1 MRLLTGIAC
10 LLSLLSFSS
19 IDVRAQEALED
30 VIERVEK
37 SVIRIEVDGA
47 KGASLGS
54 GFVVDNRGTIVTN
67 CHVLA
72 GARRAVAFF
81 PNGRQAEIVGTMLI
95 DETRDIVV
103 GKISVTDAPPIEIAT
118 GLPRK
123 GERVVALGAPL
134 GLAFSA
140 TNGIVSA
147 IRTAEEMRSDVNKS
161 EIGGTWIQ
169 VDAPLSP
176 GNSGGPLINSSGK
189 LVGMSTLASGGGRAQ
204 NLNFGI
210 SANDVRNAIK
220 YAEGV
225 VAIPLANGVGKIDM
239 DEGRPDGRP
248 NSKGGGSGGGS
259 SVIRGKIPTDS
270 VAKYV
275 NTAVRDYDKLLSGLR
290 GEKSRMSSDLTQM
303 KNGKS
308 FIPSSVGDKDTAV
321 VKAKIPGS
329 KTPTWFFAGD
339 DVKKAVIEKQQE
351 RIKKSNELSTSLKG
365 KDDQKSVLELITNYG
380 PPLDPKKNNS
390 VGFARDII
398 VLHSVNQHLVLAAW
412 DDNPYVLYME
422 STAGLFPGEIIS
434 LSMMV
439 AGTEVLVDP
448 KRPGL
453 TTSLT
458 VLQEV
463 PEDDIKQAI
472 QSRLGF
478 RTWRSGQHTVEAKLV
493 SYDDDK
499 LVLKKR
505 DGSTVE
511 VPRSKINPEDLVGLD

>member
-1 MRLLTGIAC
+1 MRMLTGIGCVLAV
-10 LLSLLSFSS
+10 LLFGQSMAFG
-19 IDVRAQEALED
+19 QESLED

-37 SVIRIEVDGA
+37 SVIRIEVQGA

-72 GARRAVAFF
+72 GAQRAVAFF

-103 GKISVTDAPPIEIAT
+103 GKISITDAPAIEISS

-147 IRTAEEMRSDVNKS
+147 IRSAEEMRSDVNKS
-161 EIGGTWIQ
+161 DVDGTWIQ

-176 GNSGGPLINSSGK
+176 GNSGGPLINGSGK

-225 VAIPLANGVGKIDM
+225 VAVPLTNGVGRIKM
-239 DEGRPDGRP
+239 DEDGPDNRP
-248 NSKGGGSGGGS
+248 NPKGGKGGS
-259 SVIRGKIPTDS
+259 VLARGKVPTES
-270 VAKYV
+270 IAKYV
-275 NTAVRDYDKLLSGLR
+275 NSTVRDYDKLLSGLR
-290 GEKSRMSSDLTQM
+290 GEKSRLSSELTQM
-303 KNGKS
+303 KNGKG
-308 FIPSSVGDKDTAV
+308 FIPASIGDREDVV
-321 VKAKIPGS
+321 VKAKVPGS
-329 KTPTWFFAGD
+329 KTPTWFFAGE
-339 DVKKAVIEKQQE
+339 DVKKAVIERQQE
-351 RIKKSNELSTSLKG
+351 RIKKSNELSGSLKG
-365 KDDQKSVLELITNYG
+365 KEDQKSVFELITNFG

-398 VLHSVNQHLVLAAW
+398 VLHALDQHLVLAAW
-412 DDNPYVLYME
+412 DDNPYVLYLE

-434 LSMMV
+434 MSMMV
-439 AGTEVLVDP
+439 SGTEVLVNP

-463 PEDDIKQAI
+463 PEEDIKQAI

-478 RTWRSGQHTVEAKLV
+478 RTWRSGQHTVEAKRFL
-493 SYDDDK
+493 
-499 LVLKKR
+499 R
-505 DGSTVE
+505 
-511 VPRSKINPEDLVGLD
+511 